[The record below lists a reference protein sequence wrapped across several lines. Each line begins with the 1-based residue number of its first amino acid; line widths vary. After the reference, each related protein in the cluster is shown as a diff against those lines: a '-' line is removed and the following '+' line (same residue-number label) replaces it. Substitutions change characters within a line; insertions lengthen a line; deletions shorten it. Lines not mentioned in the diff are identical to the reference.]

1 VIDRGLASFDL
12 PGADVLSVTSVT
24 YVPPPQS
31 GGPLP
36 FSLLGFSEPGRGLFV
51 QARSVV
57 VATGGYDAS
66 LLFGGNDRPGVMTA
80 EAALELPGSD
90 RNPLFQRAVVV
101 GGGARAADLLG
112 RFGSRIAAVV
122 APSEIR
128 PDVVRSASELEIPLY
143 PRSLLLHASGRSRV
157 RRLHL
162 KARGGG
168 PRFSLACDAV
178 VLAHRRL
185 PNTQVLFQAGAAML
199 WVDVRGAYYPVLD
212 AAGTTSVPGLYAVG
226 SAAGP
231 TSMVDHSDFG
241 QTANALVGHGPTPDP
256 SPRPVPT
263 ARGEMVGYYR
273 ELLNEPRRGKWMAC
287 LCEDVLVEEL
297 ERTMRSG
304 YRGIEVT
311 KRYTGLG
318 TGLCQGRYCLAD
330 ALVLLSILEGRP
342 PPEVGYITQRPPV
355 FPTPLAALADVI
367 GKFGPEG
374 KA

>member
-1 VIDRGLASFDL
+1 
-12 PGADVLSVTSVT
+12 
-24 YVPPPQS
+24 
-31 GGPLP
+31 
-36 FSLLGFSEPGRGLFV
+36 
-51 QARSVV
+51 
-57 VATGGYDAS
+57 
-66 LLFGGNDRPGVMTA
+66 MTA

-241 QTANALVGHGPTPDP
+241 
-256 SPRPVPT
+256 
-263 ARGEMVGYYR
+263 
-273 ELLNEPRRGKWMAC
+273 
-287 LCEDVLVEEL
+287 
-297 ERTMRSG
+297 
-304 YRGIEVT
+304 
-311 KRYTGLG
+311 
-318 TGLCQGRYCLAD
+318 
-330 ALVLLSILEGRP
+330 
-342 PPEVGYITQRPPV
+342 
-355 FPTPLAALADVI
+355 
-367 GKFGPEG
+367 
-374 KA
+374 